1 MDGAE
6 NACESG
12 EVILCVADVEQTVI
26 WGENHTST
34 CSNRSLQSIESAR
47 ETLWNISA
55 KCIEFLVCK
64 KRGNLL
70 ISEYYLT
77 CSRVSVPDPNIRI

>member
-12 EVILCVADVEQTVI
+12 EVVLCVADFEQTDL
-26 WGENHTST
+26 GEVMRPCAVLAINRT
-34 CSNRSLQSIESAR
+34 CPAVFKSIEFAQ

-55 KCIEFLVCK
+55 KRILVL
-64 KRGNLL
+64 NVDLDFWW
-70 ISEYYLT
+70 
-77 CSRVSVPDPNIRI
+77 P